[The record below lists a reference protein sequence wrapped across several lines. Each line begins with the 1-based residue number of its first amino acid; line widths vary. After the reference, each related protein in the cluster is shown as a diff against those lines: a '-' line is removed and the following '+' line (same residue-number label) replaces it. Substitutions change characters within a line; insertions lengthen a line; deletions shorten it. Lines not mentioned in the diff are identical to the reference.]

1 MFSSAFLLL
10 FLTGFANSCCTPPMK
25 CITSRFQDPPV
36 DMLTRNA
43 MTYRRPTEGC
53 AEIEQVLIMAVKL
66 CPHGS
71 DGFRLEEVENC
82 TAQLSRYGVLRG
94 RYDFEMMDENG
105 DEELTI
111 EEWRKFEGC

>member
-10 FLTGFANSCCTPPMK
+10 FFTGFANSCLSTVPRMGIGP
-25 CITSRFQDPPV
+25 F
-36 DMLTRNA
+36 
-43 MTYRRPTEGC
+43 MTYSRPTEV
-53 AEIEQVLIMAVKL
+53 ELVLNLAVKL

-71 DGFRLEEVENC
+71 DGFTLEEVEIC
-82 TAQLSRYGVLRG
+82 KAELSRYGVLRG

-111 EEWRKFEGC
+111 EEWREFEGC

>member
-10 FLTGFANSCCTPPMK
+10 FLAGFANSCL
-25 CITSRFQDPPV
+25 
-36 DMLTRNA
+36 LTVPRMGIGPF
-43 MTYRRPTEGC
+43 MTYSRPTEGC
-53 AEIEQVLIMAVKL
+53 AEVELVLNLAVKL

-71 DGFRLEEVENC
+71 DGFTLEEVENC
-82 TAQLSRYGVLRG
+82 KAELSRYGVLRG

-111 EEWRKFEGC
+111 EEWREFEGC